1 MKRKLAKLM
10 SVFLV
15 LCTVLTA
22 ISSGITGA
30 SAAGSPIP
38 VVYIEGAGAT
48 IYADTYDRNS
58 EQLNSDGP
66 IPEGMVNSII
76 SQLAKPLLDAYLK
89 NDFTDYCD
97 KLVELFKPYYSRM
110 ALDENGEPSNGAGN
124 KCLQT
129 LPTRNTYKNGYG
141 VFDYTVTYD
150 WRLDPFETARYLNDY
165 INRVKE
171 ITGSGKVDIVC
182 RCLGVNIF
190 LAYVAQYG
198 SDSINKCIMYAGGLR
213 GFEYCGA
220 LFSGQV
226 EVDSDSLERYVNS
239 SMSGD
244 DDTQR
249 ILKAIVQVANTSFM
263 LKWGVKEV
271 MDFYEKIYENVTPRL
286 LRESHGSFP
295 SYWSMVPVEY
305 YDAAKELNFGKEPE
319 KYAGMIEKC
328 DRYHNEVAMHV
339 DDLIN
344 GMIENGVEVY
354 NVAKYGFQHIPINR
368 GSEYQSDNTVGLISS
383 SDGAT
388 VSETTKRLSDSYI
401 NAAEKKG
408 TSKYISV
415 DRCVDASTCLLPDHT
430 WFVKNLEHDNMPR
443 CMEYDL
449 FTTIFN
455 SSDYMTV
462 FDDPAHPQYMLF
474 NRDSKTLSPLTAEN
488 CITDEEKKMQS
499 DFTGSTELLLNKLI
513 AAIRNIVDIIKN
525 FIKTIIGAAKG

>member
-1 MKRKLAKLM
+1 M

-124 KCLQT
+124 KCRQT

-190 LAYVAQYG
+190 LAYVVQYG

-249 ILKAIVQVANTSFM
+249 ILKAVVQVANTSFM

-388 VSETTKRLSDSYI
+388 VSKTTKRLSDSYI
-401 NAAEKKG
+401 NAAEEKG

-449 FTTIFN
+449 FTTILN

-499 DFTGSTELLLNKLI
+499 DYTGSTELLLNKLI